1 MTDMP
6 TRHRLALGLC
16 LLALLATGC
25 ERQADPDAATAVQPD
40 TPASGEAPGQALPW
54 QLDEG
59 DLQEGVIEVVRGTCA
74 EAPYAADVRWTLHPG
89 HGTSPQI
96 WIESPDSAP
105 KLWISPSVREGEA
118 RTGAWLSDGSRLY
131 LIDGNA
137 RRAISRVE
145 VGAQGCTPAA

>member
-1 MTDMP
+1 MTAMP
-6 TRHRLALGLC
+6 TRHRLALGCC
-16 LLALLATGC
+16 LLAILATGC
-25 ERQADPDAATAVQPD
+25 DRQEDRDTATAASPS
-40 TPASGEAPGQALPW
+40 TSASGEATGQGLPW

-59 DLQEGVIEVVRGTCA
+59 DLHEGVIEVVRGTCA

-96 WIESPDSAP
+96 WIESPGSAP

-118 RTGAWLSDGSRLY
+118 RTGAWLGDGSRLY
-131 LIDGNA
+131 LVDGNSN
-137 RRAISRVE
+137 RAISRVE